1 MNDTPQTLEKDVRD
15 NLLLL
20 YDFDKDYDVK
30 LLKYSENV
38 IFKITFKEAFPVV
51 FRIHRPGYH
60 NIEELEG
67 EILWM
72 DEIHRDT
79 DVELPVVYRGR
90 DGRFLQKMTT
100 FSGEEVYVSVIS
112 FLEGSPL
119 GELKDDE
126 LIKGLESLG
135 EITAKLHMQS
145 INRDKSV
152 VIKRFYWDINNLFG
166 DNNDG
171 IWGSWRDYKALTKE
185 QYRIL
190 EKCTSVMKDK
200 LNHYGR
206 SNEKFG
212 LIHADLHFYNVI
224 NNNGVNQII
233 DFDDSGYGF
242 YMYDMGCALVTYS
255 RNLTKLE
262 GAWVR
267 GCEIKSVASNTT
279 LDLGLA
285 VFEKDVYINFE
296 SVCSNVTIIL
306 PEGVNVACDI
316 EKRIAGVHNLVENV
330 DEEGIHTVYVIGKA
344 TLSKVDIIPVNFYVD
359 DDDVED
365 ILAEDDFDEE
375 EAFPESG
382 DVDVKVINKSEKEA
396 VSEETVKSEDGFKPA
411 DNADTT
417 EDNTETINLEEV
429 K

>member
-1 MNDTPQTLEKDVRD
+1 MAKKKSGIVKAAVGIGAVVVAGKVAYEK
-15 NLLLL
+15 
-20 YDFDKDYDVK
+20 YK
-30 LLKYSENV
+30 
-38 IFKITFKEAFPVV
+38 
-51 FRIHRPGYH
+51 
-60 NIEELEG
+60 
-67 EILWM
+67 
-72 DEIHRDT
+72 
-79 DVELPVVYRGR
+79 
-90 DGRFLQKMTT
+90 TT
-100 FSGEEVYVSVIS
+100 
-112 FLEGSPL
+112 
-119 GELKDDE
+119 
-126 LIKGLESLG
+126 
-135 EITAKLHMQS
+135 
-145 INRDKSV
+145 KS
-152 VIKRFYWDINNLFG
+152 RY
-166 DNNDG
+166 
-171 IWGSWRDYKALTKE
+171 TKE
-185 QYRIL
+185 EQD
-190 EKCTSVMKDK
+190 S
-200 LNHYGR
+200 
-206 SNEKFG
+206 
-212 LIHADLHFYNVI
+212 ADLDEEFV
-224 NNNGVNQII
+224 
-233 DFDDSGYGF
+233 
-242 YMYDMGCALVTYS
+242 
-255 RNLTKLE
+255 
-262 GAWVR
+262 

>member
-1 MNDTPQTLEKDVRD
+1 MAKKKSGIVKAAVGIGAVVVAGKVAYEK
-15 NLLLL
+15 
-20 YDFDKDYDVK
+20 YK
-30 LLKYSENV
+30 
-38 IFKITFKEAFPVV
+38 
-51 FRIHRPGYH
+51 
-60 NIEELEG
+60 
-67 EILWM
+67 
-72 DEIHRDT
+72 
-79 DVELPVVYRGR
+79 
-90 DGRFLQKMTT
+90 TT
-100 FSGEEVYVSVIS
+100 
-112 FLEGSPL
+112 
-119 GELKDDE
+119 
-126 LIKGLESLG
+126 
-135 EITAKLHMQS
+135 
-145 INRDKSV
+145 KS
-152 VIKRFYWDINNLFG
+152 RY
-166 DNNDG
+166 
-171 IWGSWRDYKALTKE
+171 TKE
-185 QYRIL
+185 EQD
-190 EKCTSVMKDK
+190 S
-200 LNHYGR
+200 
-206 SNEKFG
+206 
-212 LIHADLHFYNVI
+212 ADLEVRKYNAICEKKV
-224 NNNGVNQII
+224 VEVE
-233 DFDDSGYGF
+233 DEEF
-242 YMYDMGCALVTYS
+242 V
-255 RNLTKLE
+255 
-262 GAWVR
+262 

-316 EKRIAGVHNLVENV
+316 EKRIAGVHNL
-330 DEEGIHTVYVIGKA
+330 HTVYVIGKA

>member
-1 MNDTPQTLEKDVRD
+1 MQILRSAK
-15 NLLLL
+15 
-20 YDFDKDYDVK
+20 K
-30 LLKYSENV
+30 
-38 IFKITFKEAFPVV
+38 VV
-51 FRIHRPGYH
+51 EVED
-60 NIEELEG
+60 EEF
-67 EILWM
+67 
-72 DEIHRDT
+72 
-79 DVELPVVYRGR
+79 V
-90 DGRFLQKMTT
+90 
-100 FSGEEVYVSVIS
+100 
-112 FLEGSPL
+112 
-119 GELKDDE
+119 
-126 LIKGLESLG
+126 
-135 EITAKLHMQS
+135 
-145 INRDKSV
+145 
-152 VIKRFYWDINNLFG
+152 
-166 DNNDG
+166 
-171 IWGSWRDYKALTKE
+171 
-185 QYRIL
+185 
-190 EKCTSVMKDK
+190 
-200 LNHYGR
+200 
-206 SNEKFG
+206 
-212 LIHADLHFYNVI
+212 
-224 NNNGVNQII
+224 
-233 DFDDSGYGF
+233 
-242 YMYDMGCALVTYS
+242 
-255 RNLTKLE
+255 
-262 GAWVR
+262 

-330 DEEGIHTVYVIGKA
+330 YEEGIHTVYVIGKA

>member
-1 MNDTPQTLEKDVRD
+1 MPENTQIA
-15 NLLLL
+15 LLTSKSLPEL
-20 YDFDKDYDVK
+20 IC
-30 LLKYSENV
+30 S
-38 IFKITFKEAFPVV
+38 
-51 FRIHRPGYH
+51 
-60 NIEELEG
+60 ELEG
-67 EILWM
+67 WIAQGKVSPGQPLREADISAQMGLS
-72 DEIHRDT
+72 RG
-79 DVELPVVYRGR
+79 PVREA
-90 DGRFLQKMTT
+90 F
-100 FSGEEVYVSVIS
+100 
-112 FLEGSPL
+112 
-119 GELKDDE
+119 
-126 LIKGLESLG
+126 
-135 EITAKLHMQS
+135 
-145 INRDKSV
+145 
-152 VIKRFYWDINNLFG
+152 
-166 DNNDG
+166 
-171 IWGSWRDYKALTKE
+171 
-185 QYRIL
+185 RIL
-190 EKCTSVMKDK
+190 EERGLVCC
-200 LNHYGR
+200 
-206 SNEKFG
+206 EK
-212 LIHADLHFYNVI
+212 
-224 NNNGVNQII
+224 
-233 DFDDSGYGF
+233 
-242 YMYDMGCALVTYS
+242 
-255 RNLTKLE
+255 
-262 GAWVR
+262 
-267 GCEIKSVASNTT
+267 KSVASNTT

>member
-1 MNDTPQTLEKDVRD
+1 MAKKKSGIVKAAVGIGAVVVAGKVAYEK
-15 NLLLL
+15 
-20 YDFDKDYDVK
+20 YK
-30 LLKYSENV
+30 
-38 IFKITFKEAFPVV
+38 
-51 FRIHRPGYH
+51 
-60 NIEELEG
+60 
-67 EILWM
+67 
-72 DEIHRDT
+72 
-79 DVELPVVYRGR
+79 
-90 DGRFLQKMTT
+90 TT
-100 FSGEEVYVSVIS
+100 
-112 FLEGSPL
+112 
-119 GELKDDE
+119 
-126 LIKGLESLG
+126 
-135 EITAKLHMQS
+135 
-145 INRDKSV
+145 KS
-152 VIKRFYWDINNLFG
+152 RY
-166 DNNDG
+166 
-171 IWGSWRDYKALTKE
+171 TKE
-185 QYRIL
+185 EQD
-190 EKCTSVMKDK
+190 S
-200 LNHYGR
+200 
-206 SNEKFG
+206 
-212 LIHADLHFYNVI
+212 ADLEVRKYNAICEKKV
-224 NNNGVNQII
+224 VEVE
-233 DFDDSGYGF
+233 DEEF
-242 YMYDMGCALVTYS
+242 V
-255 RNLTKLE
+255 
-262 GAWVR
+262 

-359 DDDVED
+359 DDDVIGQYNAMNDE
-365 ILAEDDFDEE
+365 LDEE

>member
-1 MNDTPQTLEKDVRD
+1 MAKKKSGIVKAAVGIGAVVVAGKVAYEK
-15 NLLLL
+15 
-20 YDFDKDYDVK
+20 YK
-30 LLKYSENV
+30 
-38 IFKITFKEAFPVV
+38 
-51 FRIHRPGYH
+51 
-60 NIEELEG
+60 
-67 EILWM
+67 
-72 DEIHRDT
+72 
-79 DVELPVVYRGR
+79 
-90 DGRFLQKMTT
+90 TT
-100 FSGEEVYVSVIS
+100 
-112 FLEGSPL
+112 
-119 GELKDDE
+119 
-126 LIKGLESLG
+126 
-135 EITAKLHMQS
+135 
-145 INRDKSV
+145 KS
-152 VIKRFYWDINNLFG
+152 RY
-166 DNNDG
+166 
-171 IWGSWRDYKALTKE
+171 TKE
-185 QYRIL
+185 EQD
-190 EKCTSVMKDK
+190 S
-200 LNHYGR
+200 
-206 SNEKFG
+206 
-212 LIHADLHFYNVI
+212 ADLEVRKYNAICEKKV
-224 NNNGVNQII
+224 VEVE
-233 DFDDSGYGF
+233 DEEF
-242 YMYDMGCALVTYS
+242 V
-255 RNLTKLE
+255 
-262 GAWVR
+262 
-267 GCEIKSVASNTT
+267 GCEIKSVASTTT

>member
-1 MNDTPQTLEKDVRD
+1 MAKKKSGIVKAAVGIGAVVVAGKVAYEK
-15 NLLLL
+15 
-20 YDFDKDYDVK
+20 YK
-30 LLKYSENV
+30 
-38 IFKITFKEAFPVV
+38 
-51 FRIHRPGYH
+51 
-60 NIEELEG
+60 
-67 EILWM
+67 
-72 DEIHRDT
+72 
-79 DVELPVVYRGR
+79 
-90 DGRFLQKMTT
+90 TT
-100 FSGEEVYVSVIS
+100 
-112 FLEGSPL
+112 
-119 GELKDDE
+119 
-126 LIKGLESLG
+126 
-135 EITAKLHMQS
+135 
-145 INRDKSV
+145 KS
-152 VIKRFYWDINNLFG
+152 RY
-166 DNNDG
+166 
-171 IWGSWRDYKALTKE
+171 TKE
-185 QYRIL
+185 EQD
-190 EKCTSVMKDK
+190 S
-200 LNHYGR
+200 
-206 SNEKFG
+206 
-212 LIHADLHFYNVI
+212 ADLEVRKYNAICEKKV
-224 NNNGVNQII
+224 VEVE
-233 DFDDSGYGF
+233 DEEF
-242 YMYDMGCALVTYS
+242 V
-255 RNLTKLE
+255 
-262 GAWVR
+262 

-285 VFEKDVYINFE
+285 VFEKD
-296 SVCSNVTIIL
+296 VCSNVTIIL

>member
-1 MNDTPQTLEKDVRD
+1 MAKKKSGIVKAAVGIGAVVVAGKVAYEK
-15 NLLLL
+15 
-20 YDFDKDYDVK
+20 YK
-30 LLKYSENV
+30 
-38 IFKITFKEAFPVV
+38 
-51 FRIHRPGYH
+51 
-60 NIEELEG
+60 
-67 EILWM
+67 
-72 DEIHRDT
+72 
-79 DVELPVVYRGR
+79 
-90 DGRFLQKMTT
+90 TT
-100 FSGEEVYVSVIS
+100 
-112 FLEGSPL
+112 
-119 GELKDDE
+119 
-126 LIKGLESLG
+126 
-135 EITAKLHMQS
+135 
-145 INRDKSV
+145 KS
-152 VIKRFYWDINNLFG
+152 RY
-166 DNNDG
+166 
-171 IWGSWRDYKALTKE
+171 TKE
-185 QYRIL
+185 EQD
-190 EKCTSVMKDK
+190 S
-200 LNHYGR
+200 
-206 SNEKFG
+206 
-212 LIHADLHFYNVI
+212 ADLEVRKYNAICEKKV
-224 NNNGVNQII
+224 VEVE
-233 DFDDSGYGF
+233 DEEF
-242 YMYDMGCALVTYS
+242 V
-255 RNLTKLE
+255 
-262 GAWVR
+262 

-330 DEEGIHTVYVIGKA
+330 DEDNSSNEEIVEETSDNDESSEKISENEEFSDKIVE
-344 TLSKVDIIPVNFYVD
+344 

>member
-1 MNDTPQTLEKDVRD
+1 MAKKKSGIVKAAVGIGAVVVAGKVAYEK
-15 NLLLL
+15 
-20 YDFDKDYDVK
+20 YK
-30 LLKYSENV
+30 
-38 IFKITFKEAFPVV
+38 
-51 FRIHRPGYH
+51 
-60 NIEELEG
+60 
-67 EILWM
+67 
-72 DEIHRDT
+72 
-79 DVELPVVYRGR
+79 
-90 DGRFLQKMTT
+90 TT
-100 FSGEEVYVSVIS
+100 
-112 FLEGSPL
+112 
-119 GELKDDE
+119 
-126 LIKGLESLG
+126 
-135 EITAKLHMQS
+135 
-145 INRDKSV
+145 KS
-152 VIKRFYWDINNLFG
+152 RY
-166 DNNDG
+166 
-171 IWGSWRDYKALTKE
+171 TKE
-185 QYRIL
+185 EQD
-190 EKCTSVMKDK
+190 S
-200 LNHYGR
+200 
-206 SNEKFG
+206 
-212 LIHADLHFYNVI
+212 ADLEVRKYNAICEKKV
-224 NNNGVNQII
+224 VEVE
-233 DFDDSGYGF
+233 DEEF
-242 YMYDMGCALVTYS
+242 V
-255 RNLTKLE
+255 
-262 GAWVR
+262 

-306 PEGVNVACDI
+306 PEGVN
-316 EKRIAGVHNLVENV
+316 NLVENV